1 MKIAVLKE
9 AAAGE
14 RRVSATPETVKKF
27 VALGAQ
33 VAVEQGAGDT
43 ASIADQAYADM
54 GAAIGDRAATLKDAD
69 IVLGVQG
76 PDPAGLTGAK
86 PGAWIVA
93 GLNPF
98 GERARVD
105 AYASGGF
112 EALAMEL
119 MPRITR
125 AQSMDI
131 LSSQSNLS
139 GYKAVLDAAAEYG
152 RAFPMMMTAAGTV
165 SAAKVFVMGVGVAG
179 LQAIATARRLGAQVS
194 ATDVRAATREQIL
207 SLGAKPIFVEAV
219 QGIEGEGTGGYATE
233 MSDEYKAAQ
242 AELVSSHIAKQ
253 DIVIT
258 TALIPGRP
266 APRLI
271 SDAQIATMKPG
282 SVIVDMA
289 AEQGG
294 NCELTE
300 PGKAVVKHGVTI
312 IGYTDLASRLAKQSS
327 TLYATNL
334 LRLTEELCKAKDGQA
349 NVNMEDDAIRGL
361 TVVKEGNITWPAPPL
376 KPVAAPAAKPAAAPV
391 AEKKGGHG
399 HGSSGPLPAK
409 TLAILFAVCALAFWF
424 IGAYAP
430 AAFLGHFTVFV
441 LACFIGYMVVW
452 NVTPALHTP
461 LMSVT
466 NAISSII
473 VIGALIQIAP
483 PDAGANGRPDQL
495 ILWLAFAGI

>member
-1 MKIAVLKE
+1 VKIAVLKE
-9 AAAGE
+9 TAAGE

-27 VALGAQ
+27 VALGAV
-33 VAVEQGAGDT
+33 VAVEAGAGET
-43 ASIADQAYADM
+43 ASIADQGFADA
-54 GAAIGDRAATLKDAD
+54 GATLGSRAQVLADAD

-76 PDPAGLTGAK
+76 PDPDSLEGLK
-86 PGAWIVA
+86 QGAWIVA

-105 AYASGGF
+105 RYAALGA
-112 EALAMEL
+112 EALAMEF

-194 ATDVRAATREQIL
+194 ATDVRAATKEQIQ
-207 SLGAKPIFVEAV
+207 SLGAKPIFVENV
-219 QGIEGEGTGGYATE
+219 KGIEGEGTGGYATE

-271 SDAQIATMKPG
+271 SDAQVASMKPG
-282 SVIVDMA
+282 SVIVDLA
-289 AEQGG
+289 VEQGG
-294 NCELTE
+294 NVE
-300 PGKAVVKHGVTI
+300 GAVAGEVVERHGVKI
-312 IGYTDLASRLAKQSS
+312 VGHKNVPSRLATDASALFS
-327 TLYATNL
+327 RNL
-334 LRLTEELCKAKDGQA
+334 FNFLSAFWDKEAGKPVLDEEIGNAIRLTQGGKI
-349 NVNMEDDAIRGL
+349 VNERL
-361 TVVKEGNITWPAPPL
+361 
-376 KPVAAPAAKPAAAPV
+376 
-391 AEKKGGHG
+391 
-399 HGSSGPLPAK
+399 
-409 TLAILFAVCALAFWF
+409 
-424 IGAYAP
+424 
-430 AAFLGHFTVFV
+430 LG
-441 LACFIGYMVVW
+441 
-452 NVTPALHTP
+452 
-461 LMSVT
+461 
-466 NAISSII
+466 
-473 VIGALIQIAP
+473 
-483 PDAGANGRPDQL
+483 
-495 ILWLAFAGI
+495 